1 MTEKI
6 YEIVIETYDGQI
18 KSLTKIKDEELAR
31 ATYQAYVEKLK
42 SGDVPTSTLLVNLNQ
57 VEDDKYWFTLQCAFR
72 PKTAKEIED
81 IMYRLAY
88 VVVDGTAYRVLSAY
102 SADEDDREE
111 EYNGGV
117 PQPYLNVVEDEDDY
131 YDDDYYIN
139 LSKLADRT
147 DVEFLI
153 LTHV

>member
-1 MTEKI
+1 MATKT
-6 YEIVIETYDGQI
+6 YEITIETYDGQI
-18 KSLTKIKDEELAR
+18 KSLTKIEDEEQAR

-57 VEDDKYWFTLQCAFR
+57 VEDKFWFTLQRAYR

>member
-1 MTEKI
+1 MTTKT
-6 YEIVIETYDGQI
+6 YEIAIETYDGQI
-18 KSLTKIKDEELAR
+18 KSLTKIEDEEQAR
-31 ATYQAYVEKLK
+31 ATFQAYVEKLK

-57 VEDDKYWFTLQCAFR
+57 VEDKVWFTLQRAYR

-147 DVEFLI
+147 DVEFLTLVHI
-153 LTHV
+153 